1 MAQAAYGRALVF
13 DCHGGRTA
21 SKARRACERTR
32 QSRPSPALLPTRQP
46 NWRRFGPSYGSGEA
60 WTSASAVVVWWNA
73 GCLAGRRWPARPTW
87 GQYLARLRRDKSEIE
102 ALIGHLTIKVS
113 RFCRDAYVF
122 AKLAELVLP
131 ERARCRRGAALS
143 LWSAGCG
150 WGEEAYSLA
159 LLLRR
164 AGLAGSVLGT
174 DVHEGA
180 LAVARAGLYRPAALA
195 ELPAEQVAEYFALQ
209 AGRHGPSYLLE
220 PAVRELVRFQA
231 HDLTAAGPPGRDFDL
246 VLCRNVLIYFD
257 LPTQQ
262 RVESLLAA
270 SLAPGGFLCL
280 GEAEWLG
287 EPPLSAFAV
296 ADRQARLFRKAS

>member
-1 MAQAAYGRALVF
+1 MPATAGFAAGQAAELEAILALLRKRRGLDFRVYRRSMVERRVLGRAALA
-13 DCHGGRTA
+13 RA
-21 SKARRACERTR
+21 SD
-32 QSRPSPALLPTRQP
+32 L
-46 NWRRFGPSYGSGEA
+46 
-60 WTSASAVVVWWNA
+60 
-73 GCLAGRRWPARPTW
+73 
-87 GQYLARLRRDKSEIE
+87 GQYLARLRRDESEIE